1 MYEQQSHQMHLETTH
16 PSGAEEWVCS
26 VCGRRFLMQW
36 PPAYSRVILEPGD
49 EYATHSGSKSEMLNL
64 GTLDLTEGAQTADVD
79 ELFLPPARDIR
90 ESLDGSADSSISSSF
105 EATEDR
111 ATPLTDELRP
121 WMKWLD
127 KTDL

>member
-1 MYEQQSHQMHLETTH
+1 MYEQQTHQMHLEKTH
-16 PSGAEEWVCS
+16 PSGAEEWACS
-26 VCGRRFLMQW
+26 ICGRRFLMQW
-36 PPAYSRVILEPGD
+36 PPAYSRTILEPGD

-64 GTLDLTEGAQTADVD
+64 GTLDVTEGAQTPDID
-79 ELFLPPARDIR
+79 ELFLPPALDIQ
-90 ESLDGSADSSISSSF
+90 ESLDGSTDSPISSSF

-121 WMKWLD
+121 WIKWLD

>member
-36 PPAYSRVILEPGD
+36 PPAYSRIILEPGD

-64 GTLDLTEGAQTADVD
+64 GALELTEGAQTADID

-121 WMKWLD
+121 WIKWLD

>member
-1 MYEQQSHQMHLETTH
+1 MYEQPTHQMHLEMTH

-36 PPAYSRVILEPGD
+36 PPAYSRTILEPGD

-64 GTLDLTEGAQTADVD
+64 RTLDITEGAQTVGTD

-90 ESLDGSADSSISSSF
+90 ESLDESAGSSISNSF

-111 ATPLTDELRP
+111 TTPITDELRP
-121 WMKWLD
+121 WIKWLD